1 MKRQSREWEKIF
13 VNRTFDKRRIQNEE
27 LLKVNKK
34 RQILSKRQFKNE
46 QIIWIDISP
55 KTLYK

>member
-27 LLKVNKK
+27 LLKVNNK

-46 QIIWIDISP
+46 QII
-55 KTLYK
+55 

>member
-13 VNRTFDKRRIQNEE
+13 VNHTFDKRCIQNEE
-27 LLKVNKK
+27 LLKVNNK

-46 QIIWIDISP
+46 QII
-55 KTLYK
+55 

>member
-13 VNRTFDKRRIQNEE
+13 VNHTFDKRRIQNEE
-27 LLKVNKK
+27 LLKVNNK

-46 QIIWIDISP
+46 QII
-55 KTLYK
+55 